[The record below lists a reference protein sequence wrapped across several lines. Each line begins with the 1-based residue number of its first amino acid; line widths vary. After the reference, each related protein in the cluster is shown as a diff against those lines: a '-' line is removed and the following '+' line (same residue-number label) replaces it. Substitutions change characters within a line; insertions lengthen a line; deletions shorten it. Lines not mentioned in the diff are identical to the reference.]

1 MATFSI
7 RKNKTHSSAES
18 QFSVSFILT
27 PKCSWHQVA
36 PPKLCLHTKT
46 GNTPWLRK
54 RPISNITASSAKPK
68 RCEGNLLSY
77 IPTDIFSISLETSG
91 NFFPGQRRQLVT
103 ITQSYGKPLGCR
115 ERQRSLL
122 MPVKQQSFGYALK
135 TTQDRRKGLK
145 KISSHRSNTQGTW
158 IQESARSEMF
168 DRSRVVLPDLSEI
181 SHNAAGQLFTGAL
194 KWAFSFQSWA

>member
-1 MATFSI
+1 M
-7 RKNKTHSSAES
+7 
-18 QFSVSFILT
+18 
-27 PKCSWHQVA
+27 A

-46 GNTPWLRK
+46 GNTSWLRK

-77 IPTDIFSISLETSG
+77 IPTDIFSISLATSE

-122 MPVKQQSFGYALK
+122 MPVKQQSFGYSLK

-145 KISSHRSNTQGTW
+145 KLVITGLIHKAL
-158 IQESARSEMF
+158 ESKK
-168 DRSRVVLPDLSEI
+168 VPVLKCL
-181 SHNAAGQLFTGAL
+181 TGAQFYSQTYPKSHIMQQGSSSL
-194 KWAFSFQSWA
+194 EH

>member
-18 QFSVSFILT
+18 QSSVSFILT

-46 GNTPWLRK
+46 GNTSWLRK
-54 RPISNITASSAKPK
+54 RPISIITASSAKPK

-122 MPVKQQSFGYALK
+122 MPVKQQSFGYSLK

-145 KISSHRSNTQGTW
+145 KLVVTGLIHKAL
-158 IQESARSEMF
+158 ESKK
-168 DRSRVVLPDLSEI
+168 VPVLKCL
-181 SHNAAGQLFTGAL
+181 TGAQFYSQTYPKSHIMQQGSSSL
-194 KWAFSFQSWA
+194 EH